1 MSSVSLERMTE
12 AGVPDVIKH
21 MTTDIFGQVGTYSR
35 FLLPIK
41 YCYSYYDAYTQIEF
55 RNTYNGVEGVT
66 DLYIETWSN
75 EKERI
80 KAIENINNEILVVN
94 DKIDEDN
101 LEREPQDRV
110 QHFETYDEYKYVV
123 FCRKPV
129 HKNLP
134 CFRK

>member
-12 AGVPDVIKH
+12 AGVPDIISD
-21 MTTDIFGQVGTYSR
+21 MTTDIFGQVGTYPR

-80 KAIENINNEILVVN
+80 RAIENINHEILELN

-101 LEREPQDRV
+101 TLRPLPDRV
-110 QHFETYDEYKYVV
+110 QQKHLKSHQLLEY
-123 FCRKPV
+123 F
-129 HKNLP
+129 
-134 CFRK
+134 